1 MTDPPLLI
9 PNIAAEEGPGWKR
22 QREQPAVRSVVS
34 SWRLLF
40 EADSQILD
48 ERDTETWPR
57 ELGAPATAPVFAW
70 LDARGAATAW
80 LNTSEAAQ
88 VAADHG
94 RKLSGPA
101 PGVVARIHDKAFA
114 CEVAF
119 REGRVPPLLR
129 ECSFVFEPSDLTAPD
144 APARIEA
151 ALACWPAWARQR
163 FTLKPR
169 FGSSGRGRVAGRDG
183 RADDPALVAALP
195 RLAGCGGAL
204 LEPWLERVED
214 LSAQMYLDPT
224 GGVTLLGTTRP
235 VLAPSG
241 VYRGQ
246 RGYLGD
252 KGRIV
257 SGSDYDEDL
266 REAAVA
272 VAAAARERGFWG
284 PCGLDAFSFRDTR
297 GTTHLRPVVEFNAR
311 FTLGIVAIGITRR
324 ALSQIRQKI
333 GLSPGERRPF
343 FFGLDTPPGG
353 WPAEASSPE
362 HLLIR
367 LTEPG
372 GASRPGLLVASDGSA
387 LDRLL
392 ASSRDETREPA
403 SRLNDRSG

>member
-1 MTDPPLLI
+1 M
-9 PNIAAEEGPGWKR
+9 
-22 QREQPAVRSVVS
+22 
-34 SWRLLF
+34 
-40 EADSQILD
+40 
-48 ERDTETWPR
+48 
-57 ELGAPATAPVFAW
+57 
-70 LDARGAATAW
+70 
-80 LNTSEAAQ
+80 
-88 VAADHG
+88 
-94 RKLSGPA
+94 
-101 PGVVARIHDKAFA
+101 PGVVARVHDKAFA
-114 CEVAF
+114 REVAI
-119 REGRVPPLLR
+119 REGLVPTPLR
-129 ECSFVFEPSDLTAPD
+129 ECSAVFEPGDLTAPD
-144 APARIEA
+144 GPARIEA
-151 ALACWPAWARQR
+151 ALAGWPAWARRR

-183 RADDPALVAALP
+183 CADDPALVAALP

-224 GGVTLLGTTRP
+224 RGVTLLGTTRP

-246 RGYLGD
+246 RGDLDY

-257 SGSDYDEDL
+257 SGSDHDENL

-297 GTTHLRPVVEFNAR
+297 GVTHLRPVVEFNAR
-311 FTLGIVAIGITRR
+311 FTLGTVAIGITRR
-324 ALSQIRQKI
+324 ALSKIRQQI

-343 FFGLDTPPGG
+343 FFGLDAPPGG

-372 GASRPGLLVASDGSA
+372 SASHPALLVASDGPA

-392 ASSRDETREPA
+392 ASSPDETREPA
-403 SRLNDRSG
+403 SRLNHRSG